1 MLRILDANLNRIGE
15 GLRLLE
21 DISRFTLN
29 DAGLSEQIKTMRHEL
44 LPRERQL
51 HEQLLTARQVE
62 EDVGA
67 SLELASEGERPDV
80 ASLVRANSRRVQQSL
95 RVIEEITKIPG
106 QDFGF
111 NWEKVK
117 RARFTVYEL
126 EQSIL
131 LKLSRCDK
139 TEKLSGLYLII
150 DTEALGERSGVEVAR
165 QAIEGGARSIQ
176 LRDKMRPKAELVS
189 LARELRKVCTESGV
203 LFIVNDYLDIALASD
218 ADGLHIGQG
227 DLPFPIARRL
237 LPNDSIIGISTA
249 TVEEAVRAQEQG
261 ADYVAVGSIYPSP
274 SKSHTRPAGLDT
286 LRQVKNRTSIPVVA
300 IGGINDNNVIKVMEA
315 GADAVAVISAILG
328 AVDVK
333 EACQRL
339 VAKIGGTNK

>member
-51 HEQLLTARQVE
+51 NERLLTARQAG

-67 SLELASEGERPDV
+67 SLEVAGEGERTDLT
-80 ASLVRANSRRVQQSL
+80 SLVRANSRRVQQSL

-106 QDFGF
+106 QDFGL
-111 NWEKVK
+111 NWETVK
-117 RARFTVYEL
+117 SARFTVYEL

-131 LKLSRCDK
+131 LKLSRHDK
-139 TEKLSGLYLII
+139 TERISGLYLVL
-150 DTEALGERSGVEVAR
+150 DTGALGERNESEVVR
-165 QAIEGGARSIQ
+165 QAIQGGASVIQ
-176 LRDKMRPKAELVS
+176 LRDKMRPKAELVP
-189 LARELRKVCTESGV
+189 LAQELKMVCAESGV

-218 ADGLHIGQG
+218 ADGLHIGQE
-227 DLPFPIARRL
+227 DLPLQIARGL
-237 LPNDSIIGISTA
+237 LPADKIIGISTA
-249 TVEEAVRAQEQG
+249 TVEEALRAQEQG
-261 ADYVAVGSIYPSP
+261 ADYIAVGSIYNSP
-274 SKSHTRPAGLDT
+274 SKSQTRPAGLDT
-286 LRQVKNRTSIPVVA
+286 LRQVKNEASVPVVA
-300 IGGINDNNVIKVMEA
+300 IGGINDDNVTEVKEA
-315 GADAVAVISAILG
+315 GADAVAVISAALG
-328 AVDVK
+328 VDNVS

-339 VAKIGGTNK
+339 TARIGGNE

>member
-29 DAGLSEQIKTMRHEL
+29 DAALSEQIKTMRHEL
-44 LPRERQL
+44 LPREQQV
-51 HEQLLTARQVE
+51 HEQLLIARQVE

-67 SLELASEGERPDV
+67 SLDLASEGERPDV

-111 NWEKVK
+111 DWERVK

-139 TEKLSGLYLII
+139 SERLSGLYLII

-165 QAIEGGARSIQ
+165 QAIEGGARTIQ
-176 LRDKMRPKAELVS
+176 LRDKIRPKAELVS
-189 LARELRKVCTESGV
+189 LARELRRVCAESGV
-203 LFIVNDYLDIALASD
+203 LFIVNDYLDTALASD

-227 DLPFPIARRL
+227 DLPLPIARML
-237 LPNDSIIGISTA
+237 LPADRLIGISTA

-274 SKSHTRPAGLDT
+274 SKSYTRPAGLDII
-286 LRQVKNRTSIPVVA
+286 RQVKNKVSIPVVA
-300 IGGINDNNVIKVMEA
+300 IGGINDNNVVEVIEA
-315 GADAVAVISAILG
+315 GADAVAVISAVLG
-328 AVDVK
+328 AADVK

-339 VAKIGGTNK
+339 SVKIGGTNK